1 MLTRCPA
8 CSTTFRVTPEQL
20 KARSGRVR
28 CGRCDHRFNA
38 LDALQEEAPVFIP
51 ASSGSPVAVPLAK
64 PVVAP
69 LPFEPDPIAAP
80 IEAAAEVPDTQTL
93 PMEAPPSLTETAQTP
108 SVPVQEPTA
117 DPISLPEVS
126 LPEVSLPDAS
136 VPQAEAE
143 IRQSLAEFLLGKVE
157 SNSAR
162 PQSTLATPP
171 SAAPPADDPVVAE
184 LTPLSELTPLTPATE
199 PVSSVMEVPDPV
211 APAHEALVQ
220 QEEAA
225 EPVDDPIAMPA
236 APAAGDLLAG
246 SARPS
251 RHATFDEWQGED
263 TLSARRWPWVI
274 GVLLASLTLVAQ
286 AALHYRVE
294 LAVLQPQL
302 KPWLV
307 SACKAAGC
315 TVSLPRKAEFL
326 GIEASDLHPDPEH
339 PGQLLLSATLKNRA
353 PFAQEFP
360 LLEVTLNDVADKP
373 LTVRAL
379 PPQSY
384 LPADVPRDKG
394 FGINAEVAIK
404 LTLDVSEMPA
414 AGYRLYLFYP

>member
-8 CSTTFRVTPEQL
+8 CSTAFRVTPEQL
-20 KARSGRVR
+20 KARGGRVR

-38 LDALQEEAPVFIP
+38 LDALQEEAPVFVP
-51 ASSGSPVAVPLAK
+51 APSGGPVVTPPAVPP
-64 PVVAP
+64 PVVTPMVEPIVAP
-69 LPFEPDPIAAP
+69 MPFEPEPDPLQVVVEPATEAP
-80 IEAAAEVPDTQTL
+80 LTQTL
-93 PMEAPPSLTETAQTP
+93 SIEAPPPLTGTATIQSELESESVPEPVTDPVSPPGTP
-108 SVPVQEPTA
+108 SPKV
-117 DPISLPEVS
+117 
-126 LPEVSLPDAS
+126 
-136 VPQAEAE
+136 EAE
-143 IRQSLAEFLLGKVE
+143 IRQSLAEFLLGRVE

-162 PQSTLATPP
+162 SQDIPATLV
-171 SAAPPADDPVVAE
+171 SDVPPAYDPVMAE
-184 LTPLSELTPLTPATE
+184 LTAETK
-199 PVSSVMEVPDPV
+199 PVSSVAEVPDPMAPTHE
-211 APAHEALVQ
+211 APARG
-220 QEEAA
+220 EETAEPIDEPEPAA
-225 EPVDDPIAMPA
+225 EVI
-236 APAAGDLLAG
+236 APAAADLLAG
-246 SARPS
+246 NAKPS
-251 RHATFDEWQGED
+251 RHTTFDEWQGED
-263 TLSARRWPWVI
+263 ALPSRRWPWVI
-274 GVLLASLTLVAQ
+274 GVLLASLALVAQ

-307 SACKAAGC
+307 SVCKTAGC

-326 GIEASDLHPDPEH
+326 SIESSDLHPDPDH

-379 PPQSY
+379 PPQNY
-384 LPADVPRDKG
+384 LPAGVRPDKG
-394 FGINAEVAIK
+394 FGINAEVAVK